1 MPVARGSGMSEQH
14 DHNDHLEKR
23 RLDRMLF
30 FTDAVFAIVL
40 TLLVLE
46 LKPPHGTTG
55 AERLDGLAALSGP
68 LFAFVL
74 SFAIV
79 GIFWVAHLATTQR
92 LLRFDWPVTIVNLI
106 FLLPLC
112 LVPFVSAWVGEALM
126 GADGWAVYDL
136 VMIGCSTGNVA
147 LVFTQTRGHGR
158 LMAGGVT
165 VRERIYR
172 LGRAASPG
180 LAFAVGLVGALSGQ
194 VRFSQY
200 AWVLIP
206 IFLVACQLFLKP
218 KVEGLK
224 A

>member
-1 MPVARGSGMSEQH
+1 MDEHG
-14 DHNDHLEKR
+14 DHLEKR

-46 LKPPHGTTG
+46 LKPPHGTTD
-55 AERLDGLAALSGP
+55 AERLTALGALGGP

-92 LLRFDWPVTIVNLI
+92 LLRFDWPVTIVNLV

-112 LVPFVSAWVGEALM
+112 LVPFVSAWIGEALM
-126 GADGWAVYDL
+126 GPGGWVAYDL
-136 VMIGCSTGNVA
+136 VMIGCSLGNTT
-147 LVFTQTRGHGR
+147 LVLVQTRDGGR

-165 VRERIYR
+165 PRERLYR
-172 LGRAASPG
+172 IGRAASPG
-180 LAFAVGLVGALSGQ
+180 LSFAVGLAGVLAGQ
-194 VRFSQY
+194 VGYSQF
-200 AWVLIP
+200 AWLLIP
-206 IFLVACQLFLKP
+206 VFLLVFRVFLKP
-218 KVEGLK
+218 KVKGPP

>member
-1 MPVARGSGMSEQH
+1 MDEHG
-14 DHNDHLEKR
+14 DHLEKR

-46 LKPPHGTTG
+46 LKPPGG
-55 AERLDGLAALSGP
+55 ADPATRAAVLQAMVGP

-74 SFAIV
+74 SFGIV
-79 GIFWVAHLATTQR
+79 AIFWVAHVATTQR

-106 FLLPLC
+106 FLLPVC
-112 LVPFVSAWVGEALM
+112 LVPFVSAWVGGALM
-126 GADGWAVYDL
+126 GPDGWAVYDL
-136 VMIGCSTGNVA
+136 VMIACSAGNAA
-147 LVFTQTRGHGR
+147 LVFTQTRGGGR
-158 LMAGGVT
+158 LMAGGVSP
-165 VRERIYR
+165 RERVYR
-172 LGRAASPG
+172 LGRALSPG
-180 LAFAVGLVGALSGQ
+180 LSFGVGLYGALTDQ
-194 VRFSQY
+194 VRFSQF

-206 IFLVACQLFLKP
+206 IFLAACRLFLRP